1 MTNNYST
8 LLEALNGLQ
17 TEGYTEDFN
26 QKNGLLKKLQA
37 TDHLQQ
43 NEYVIDKHFRFD
55 ECSDP
60 SNQSIIY
67 AITSNKDGTKGTLVN
82 GYGIYSDQ
90 RSNLILE
97 KMG

>member
-1 MTNNYST
+1 MMDNYST
-8 LLEALNGLQ
+8 LLDAINGLQ
-17 TEGYTEDFN
+17 SEGYTEDFN
-26 QKNGLLKKLQA
+26 QKIGLLKKLQA

-67 AITSNKDGTKGTLVN
+67 AITSNIDGTKGILVN
-82 GYGIYSDQ
+82 GYGIYSEQ

-97 KMG
+97 RMG